1 MQGTEAQEIQDYLQ
15 TLNQVSL
22 SNDTYMFDMARDYL
36 RKQHLLGLS
45 ARLEELAGSGQIEE
59 AEALVENYGAATHY
73 EKLSEWTKP
82 LDDPRFVSRVF
93 ERDESDAILRLGGA
107 LGNMVG
113 DMRRSWLVMLMGRM
127 KSGKT
132 FGLTNFALAG
142 VMSRLNVAYFSLE
155 MEDVHIAKRAYHGL
169 LAAGEKEGDYVI
181 PVFDCAKNANDS
193 CQMPTR
199 TNRITR
205 PEFYSKGHP
214 YKPCVACRG
223 TQNFMTGTW
232 FTEQHRPAMTR
243 KAMFD
248 TMQNLAMQYGAN
260 RLRLKS
266 YPIGTA
272 NIQHFE
278 RDLHRLELSE
288 KWIPD
293 MIVADYADITSPEER
308 GQEGRDKENATW
320 KALKRLAVRRKAL
333 VISGTQSNR
342 MGFDKD
348 SLDETNTSE
357 DIRKL
362 AHIDIAMT
370 INQTDTEK
378 EAGVSR
384 IGILNHRWRDFNKR
398 LQAVVL
404 QNLKLG
410 QFHIDSEMKRVSTK
424 KK

>member
-1 MQGTEAQEIQDYLQ
+1 
-15 TLNQVSL
+15 
-22 SNDTYMFDMARDYL
+22 
-36 RKQHLLGLS
+36 
-45 ARLEELAGSGQIEE
+45 
-59 AEALVENYGAATHY
+59 
-73 EKLSEWTKP
+73 
-82 LDDPRFVSRVF
+82 
-93 ERDESDAILRLGGA
+93 
-107 LGNMVG
+107 
-113 DMRRSWLVMLMGRM
+113 
-127 KSGKT
+127 
-132 FGLTNFALAG
+132 
-142 VMSRLNVAYFSLE
+142 
-155 MEDVHIAKRAYHGL
+155 
-169 LAAGEKEGDYVI
+169 
-181 PVFDCAKNANDS
+181 
-193 CQMPTR
+193 
-199 TNRITR
+199 
-205 PEFYSKGHP
+205 
-214 YKPCVACRG
+214 
-223 TQNFMTGTW
+223 
-232 FTEQHRPAMTR
+232 
-243 KAMFD
+243 
-248 TMQNLAMQYGAN
+248 
-260 RLRLKS
+260 
-266 YPIGTA
+266 
-272 NIQHFE
+272 
-278 RDLHRLELSE
+278 
-288 KWIPD
+288 